1 MSLLLQLAG
10 EEVKNLAFSQMI
22 PHDDKADEQQQM
34 KFFSEVFWS
43 EVVEYFT
50 NSLQEKDSRTLST
63 SLSIKLNVNSS
74 SVFLLTDKW
83 QMMNW

>member
-1 MSLLLQLAG
+1 
-10 EEVKNLAFSQMI
+10 MI

-63 SLSIKLNVNSS
+63 SLSIKLNVNSF
-74 SVFLLTDKW
+74 SVFLSTDKW

>member
-63 SLSIKLNVNSS
+63 SLSIKLNVNSF
-74 SVFLLTDKW
+74 SVFLSTDKW

>member
-1 MSLLLQLAG
+1 
-10 EEVKNLAFSQMI
+10 MI
-22 PHDDKADEQQQM
+22 PHDDKADEQQRM

-43 EVVEYFT
+43 EVVEHFT

-63 SLSIKLNVNSS
+63 SLSIKLNVNSF
-74 SVFLLTDKW
+74 SVFLSTDKW